1 MTAILAEQPAGA
13 QAQAMALTGS
23 VAEDARKIRRRAFY
37 ARTHLR
43 VSRAIFAG
51 IILQV
56 FFAGVGLFTSAG
68 FLAHALFAPA
78 LGAITLTLPLLAHL
92 GGVQRPLALRSW
104 GLVGLMLVQG
114 LLIDLGRWVWMPI
127 SSLHP
132 VNALALI
139 LVASTLARRSA
150 PDRL

>member
-1 MTAILAEQPAGA
+1 MT
-13 QAQAMALTGS
+13 LTGGV
-23 VAEDARKIRRRAFY
+23 VADARKARRQAFY
-37 ARTHLR
+37 AQAHLR
-43 VSRAIFAG
+43 DSQAVFAG

-56 FFAGVGLFTSAG
+56 FFAGLGLFTSAG

-78 LGAITLTLPLLAHL
+78 LGAITLTLPLLARL
-92 GGVQRPLALRSW
+92 GGVQRPLVMRSW

-139 LVASTLARRSA
+139 LVAYTLARRSSA
-150 PDRL
+150 DRL

>member
-1 MTAILAEQPAGA
+1 MTAIRVEPPADNQVQSMTLAGGGA
-13 QAQAMALTGS
+13 TDG
-23 VAEDARKIRRRAFY
+23 RKTRRRAFY
-37 ARTHLR
+37 VQAHLQ
-43 VSRAIFAG
+43 VSQAIFAG

-56 FFAGVGLFTSAG
+56 FFAGLGLFSSAG

-78 LGAITLTLPLLAHL
+78 LGAITLTLPLLARL
-92 GGVQRPLALRSW
+92 GGVQHPLVMRSW

-114 LLIDLGRWVWMPI
+114 LLIDLGRWVWMPL

-139 LVASTLARRSA
+139 LVAYSLARRRA
-150 PDRL
+150 ADRL

>member
-1 MTAILAEQPAGA
+1 MTAILAEPPADSQMQP
-13 QAQAMALTGS
+13 MLVTGD
-23 VAEDARKIRRRAFY
+23 VVVDARKAQRQAFY
-37 ARTHLR
+37 AQAHLR
-43 VSRAIFAG
+43 VSQTVFAG

-56 FFAGVGLFTSAG
+56 FFACLGLFSSAG

-78 LGAITLTLPLLAHL
+78 LGALTFTLPLLARL
-92 GGVQRPLALRSW
+92 GRAQRPLVMRSW
-104 GLVGLMLVQG
+104 GLVGLMIAQG

-139 LVASTLARRSA
+139 LVAYSLARRRA
-150 PDRL
+150 TDRL